1 MGKKRKTKSYTG
13 VSRDPDGCWQFT
25 VEKASGKEKVATGYT
40 TAKVA
45 ALMRDEYILR
55 HGLDRE
61 LNFRVKRL
69 AKMRNEAYE
78 QMFGR
83 LDE

>member
-1 MGKKRKTKSYTG
+1 MADKKYTG
-13 VSRDPDGCWQFT
+13 VSKTGDGTWQFT
-25 VEKASGKEKVATGYT
+25 VEKASGKLKVSTGHS

-45 ALMRDEYILR
+45 ALLRDEYILQHR
-55 HGLDRE
+55 LDHHLR
-61 LNFRVKRL
+61 NFPLKRM

-83 LDE
+83 NE

>member
-1 MGKKRKTKSYTG
+1 MNRQKEYLG
-13 VSRDPDGCWQFT
+13 VSQCGDGTWQYS
-25 VEKASGKEKVATGYT
+25 VRKASGKLKTEGGFS

-45 ALMRDEYILR
+45 ALLRDEYIIR
-55 HGLDRE
+55 HQLDEERS
-61 LNFRVKRL
+61 FTVKRM

-83 LDE
+83 QD

>member
-1 MGKKRKTKSYTG
+1 MSKSKQKDYVG
-13 VSRDPDGCWQFT
+13 VSQCGDGTWQYS
-25 VEKASGKEKVATGYT
+25 VRKASGKLKIAGGFS

-45 ALMRDEYILR
+45 ALLRDEYIIR
-55 HGLDRE
+55 HQLDEPR
-61 LNFRVKRL
+61 NFNVRRM

-83 LDE
+83 QD

>member
-1 MGKKRKTKSYTG
+1 MNSQKEYLG
-13 VSRDPDGCWQFT
+13 VSQCGDGTWQY
-25 VEKASGKEKVATGYT
+25 VVRKANGKLKTAGGFS

-45 ALMRDEYILR
+45 ALLRDEYIIR
-55 HGLDRE
+55 HQIDGQR
-61 LNFRVKRL
+61 NFTVRRM

-83 LDE
+83 QD

>member
-1 MGKKRKTKSYTG
+1 MKT
-13 VSRDPDGCWQFT
+13 VSGF
-25 VEKASGKEKVATGYT
+25 S

-45 ALMRDEYILR
+45 ALLRDEYIIL
-55 HGLDRE
+55 HQLDQQR
-61 LNFRVKRL
+61 NFTVKRM

-83 LDE
+83 QE